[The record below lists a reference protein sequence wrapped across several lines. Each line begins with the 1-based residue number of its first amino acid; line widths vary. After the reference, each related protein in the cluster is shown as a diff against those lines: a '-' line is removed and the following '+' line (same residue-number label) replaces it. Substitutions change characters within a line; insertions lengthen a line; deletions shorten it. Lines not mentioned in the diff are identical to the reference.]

1 LVSVISASAL
11 QGKNPF
17 TPAPNGAI
25 ATKIGEFQI
34 FYNNF
39 FQELSCCNILKAK
52 WLQQQP
58 GFQIQFRCNFVQRLC
73 EVQALITMPAFGSYG
88 FCFV

>member
-25 ATKIGEFQI
+25 ATKIGEFQK

-39 FQELSCCNILKAK
+39 FQELIYCNTLKTK
-52 WLQQQP
+52 QL
-58 GFQIQFRCNFVQRLC
+58 
-73 EVQALITMPAFGSYG
+73 
-88 FCFV
+88 